1 MQKIRLVDIDSKIP
15 NLALMQLSAWHKQKG
30 DITGFDIEDPDLV
43 YVSCI
48 FTKNADQARGIT
60 TLYPNAQ
67 VVLGGSGVDLK
78 LQLPASAQKVKPDYN
93 LYPKAKYSLGFTTRG
108 CIRKCPFCIVPEK
121 EGKFQRWQ
129 HVSEFHDDQFK
140 SVVCLDNNITA
151 DREWFFE
158 NTDWVLEKNLKF
170 NAIQGLDIRL
180 IDSEIA
186 SRIKELKWDGQIHFA
201 WDNMQDEQAVR
212 DGIAILQDAG
222 INTRHYVNFYVLTG
236 FSSTFAEDLYR
247 CETLKSLRTG
257 AFVMQ
262 YQKTPET
269 QALARWANRKHL
281 FWGIDFQ
288 DYQRIPAGL
297 KSREPNIAV
306 LT

>member
-30 DITGFDIEDPDLV
+30 DITGFDIEDPDIV

-60 TLYPNAQ
+60 TLYPDAQ

-78 LQLPASAQKVKPDYN
+78 LQLPASAQKVKPDYD

-108 CIRKCPFCIVPEK
+108 CIRNCPFCIVPEK
-121 EGKFQRWQ
+121 EGKLKRWQ
-129 HVSEFHDDQFK
+129 HISEFHDNRFK
-140 SVVCLDNNITA
+140 SVVCLDNNMTA
-151 DREWFFE
+151 DLEWFFE
-158 NTDWVLEKNLKF
+158 NTDWVLEHNLKF

-180 IDSEIA
+180 MSPEIA
-186 SRIKELKWDGQIHFA
+186 ARIKELKWDGCIHFA
-201 WDNMQDEQAVR
+201 WDNIKDEQAIR
-212 DGIAILQDAG
+212 SGIQMLQDVG
-222 INTRHYVNFYVLTG
+222 VNTRQNVNFYVLTG

-281 FWGIDFQ
+281 FWSINFEQ
-288 DYQRIPAGL
+288 Y
-297 KSREPNIAV
+297 SRLPKGMQTRDPEVAV